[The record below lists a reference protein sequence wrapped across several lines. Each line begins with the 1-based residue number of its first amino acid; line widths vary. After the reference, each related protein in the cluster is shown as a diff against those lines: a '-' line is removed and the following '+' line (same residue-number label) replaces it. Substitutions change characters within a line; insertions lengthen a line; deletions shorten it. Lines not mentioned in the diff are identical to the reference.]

1 MDHQNIDIDTDNDHD
16 AMVVVTAE
24 KDLGFTTPEIPLN
37 PYTVDEDSDLNPAS
51 DSFNPEKCVKTMLQ
65 LVSKEEC
72 PVRVAGV
79 AFKRLN
85 VSGSSTITNTQAT
98 VSSIV
103 WRFFDH
109 IRSSINKRNHRVHIL
124 HNLEGLIRPGELLV
138 VLGRPGSGCSTF
150 LKTICGETH
159 GITLDPNSEFNYHG
173 IPFKDMHSQFQGEV
187 VYTAEQDVHF
197 PQLSVG
203 VTLEFAA
210 LARTPRQPPGN
221 IDRRAWAKHI
231 RDVYMAIFG
240 ISHTVNTKVGNEYVR
255 GVSGGERKR
264 VSIAEAALGGS
275 PFQCWDNST
284 RGLDSVNAIEFC
296 KTLRMTSRLV
306 GMTEAVAIYQAPQTA
321 YNQFDKVQVLYQ
333 GRQIFFGPA
342 ARARPY
348 FVRLG
353 FHSPERQ
360 TTPDFLTS
368 MTSPTERRSGHNFS
382 KRSMNTTMIIHSGGP
397 DFENFRKSIRLQK
410 ANFQSSKS
418 PFIMSYAQQI
428 RLCLWRGFERVR
440 ADPELQITQI
450 VGQAL
455 AMLIISSL
463 YFQLKPDTGAFFSR
477 GSLIFFATLTN
488 AFSSQLEMMS
498 LYDQRPIVEKHARYA
513 LYRPSAEALA
523 SMLTGLPFKFLNSI
537 LFNII
542 LYFMTGLRLTSGA
555 FFFFFLVSFLTMLVM
570 SSMFRTVAS
579 VSRTLG
585 EAIAPATIATIGLV
599 IYSGFPMPTEY
610 MHGWARWI
618 NWVDPIAY
626 GFEALMINEFH
637 GRNFDCSTF
646 IPTGPGYSQNSSSRV
661 CSAVGSVAGQTW
673 VSGDAYLESSFQYS
687 HSHKWR
693 NIGVLIAFWFM
704 FTAMY
709 LAATDFI
716 SAKKSKGEVLVFPR
730 RKIPQHLRLATNDV
744 ESGQGKSENEGITS
758 QRLSENPPGD
768 LEVGIVRQTAT
779 FQWQDV
785 SYEIEISGKP
795 RLILDR
801 VDGWVRPGTLTVPTA
816 LMGVSGAGKTTL
828 LDVLASR
835 VTMGVIYGTVL
846 VNGKQRDDSFQ
857 RKTGYA
863 QQQDLHLETSTVRE
877 ALNFSALLRQPD
889 RYSRSEKLA
898 YVDQVIQL
906 LEMEDIADAVVG
918 VPGEG
923 LNVEQ
928 RKRLTIGVELAAKP
942 ELLLFLDEPT
952 SGLDSQTSWGGRTV
966 YFGPVGPSASTLLE
980 YFERNGGYQCTGDA
994 NPAEYML
1001 EVIGAAP
1008 GSHTDIDW
1016 PEVWRQSPER
1026 TAVKAQ
1032 LEEWKDVLPNQE
1044 PPLILQGN
1052 SSYTEFATSLSLQL
1066 LQTLI
1071 RIFQQYW
1078 RTPGYIYAKISL
1090 VGGSGIFI
1098 GFSFYNEANSQRGL
1112 QNQMFSLFMLMVN
1125 FGMLAQ
1131 QVMPHRNAL
1140 GTTKLRDPFFC
1151 WYYPVGLYQN
1161 AEPTESVHL
1170 RGAQAFL
1177 LIMEFLAFSST
1188 FAHFAISAIP
1198 NAETAGNIANMCFNM
1213 SLLFCGVLAGPT
1225 VFPHFWIWMY
1235 RISPFNYLVSG
1246 LLATSVS
1253 DTKVTCSN
1261 VEFLN
1266 FEPAAKMTCG
1276 EYMADF
1282 IQNAGGYVEIPSAT
1296 SACSFCPMS
1305 NTNAFLQA
1313 VSVEPH
1319 QVWRDFGILFAY
1331 IVFNICAAIL
1341 LYWLFRVRSKV
1352 KKSSEVVSQPATH
1365 EISQA
1370 VKSLES
1376 HVS

>member
-1 MDHQNIDIDTDNDHD
+1 
-16 AMVVVTAE
+16 
-24 KDLGFTTPEIPLN
+24 L
-37 PYTVDEDSDLNPAS
+37 
-51 DSFNPEKCVKTMLQ
+51 
-65 LVSKEEC
+65 
-72 PVRVAGV
+72 
-79 AFKRLN
+79 
-85 VSGSSTITNTQAT
+85 
-98 VSSIV
+98 
-103 WRFFDH
+103 
-109 IRSSINKRNHRVHIL
+109 INKRNHRVHIL
-124 HNLEGLIRPGELLV
+124 HNLEGLVRPGELLV
-138 VLGRPGSGCSTF
+138 VQGRPGSGCSTF

-210 LARTPRQPPGN
+210 LARTPRHPPGN

-284 RGLDSVNAIEFC
+284 RGLDSANAIEFC
-296 KTLRMTSRLV
+296 KTLRMASRLV

-321 YNQFDKVQVLYQ
+321 YKQFDKVLVLYQ

-368 MTSPTERRSGHNFS
+368 MTSSTERRVRPGFENRAPRTPDEFAQAWTLSLERTQLLKEIDEYNNDHPL
-382 KRSMNTTMIIHSGGP
+382 GGP

-410 ANFQSSKS
+410 TNSQSSKS
-418 PFIMSYAQQI
+418 PFIISYAQQV

-498 LYDQRPIVEKHARYA
+498 LYAQRPIVEKHARYA

-523 SMLTGLPFKFLNSI
+523 SMLTGLPSKFLNSI

-542 LYFMTGLRLTSGA
+542 LYFMTGLRLTPGA
-555 FFFFFLVSFLTMLVM
+555 FFFFFLTSFLTMLVM
-570 SSMFRTVAS
+570 SSMFRTIAS
-579 VSRTLG
+579 VFSTLD
-585 EAIAPATIATIGLV
+585 EAIVPGTIVTIGLV
-599 IYSGFPMPTEY
+599 IYSGFPMPTPY

-637 GRNFDCSTF
+637 DRNFNCSTF
-646 IPTGPGYSQNSSSRV
+646 IPTGPGYSQNSSSRA

-693 NIGVLIAFWFM
+693 NIGVLIAFWIVL
-704 FTAMY
+704 TAIY

-716 SAKKSKGEVLVFPR
+716 PAKKSKGEVLVFPR
-730 RKIPQHLRLATNDV
+730 RKIPQHLRLSTNDI
-744 ESGQGKSENEGITS
+744 ESGQEKSDNEGITS
-758 QRLSENPPGD
+758 KRLPEKSPGD
-768 LEVGIVRQTAT
+768 LEVGILRQTAT

-785 SYEIEISGKP
+785 SYEIKIKGKP

-801 VDGWVRPGTLTVPTA
+801 VDGWVRPGTLTGEIRIYGSTFLSDSFLTKIPIA

-846 VNGKQRDDSFQ
+846 VDGKQRDDSFQ

-906 LEMEDIADAVVG
+906 LEMEDIADAVIG

-923 LNVEQ
+923 ISITRWKFQ
-928 RKRLTIGVELAAKP
+928 RCDCL
-942 ELLLFLDEPT
+942 
-952 SGLDSQTSWGGRTV
+952 
-966 YFGPVGPSASTLLE
+966 
-980 YFERNGGYQCTGDA
+980 
-994 NPAEYML
+994 
-1001 EVIGAAP
+1001 
-1008 GSHTDIDW
+1008 
-1016 PEVWRQSPER
+1016 
-1026 TAVKAQ
+1026 
-1032 LEEWKDVLPNQE
+1032 
-1044 PPLILQGN
+1044 LILWQ
-1052 SSYTEFATSLSLQL
+1052 
-1066 LQTLI
+1066 
-1071 RIFQQYW
+1071 
-1078 RTPGYIYAKISL
+1078 
-1090 VGGSGIFI
+1090 
-1098 GFSFYNEANSQRGL
+1098 
-1112 QNQMFSLFMLMVN
+1112 
-1125 FGMLAQ
+1125 
-1131 QVMPHRNAL
+1131 
-1140 GTTKLRDPFFC
+1140 D
-1151 WYYPVGLYQN
+1151 
-1161 AEPTESVHL
+1161 
-1170 RGAQAFL
+1170 
-1177 LIMEFLAFSST
+1177 
-1188 FAHFAISAIP
+1188 
-1198 NAETAGNIANMCFNM
+1198 
-1213 SLLFCGVLAGPT
+1213 
-1225 VFPHFWIWMY
+1225 
-1235 RISPFNYLVSG
+1235 
-1246 LLATSVS
+1246 
-1253 DTKVTCSN
+1253 
-1261 VEFLN
+1261 
-1266 FEPAAKMTCG
+1266 
-1276 EYMADF
+1276 
-1282 IQNAGGYVEIPSAT
+1282 
-1296 SACSFCPMS
+1296 
-1305 NTNAFLQA
+1305 
-1313 VSVEPH
+1313 
-1319 QVWRDFGILFAY
+1319 
-1331 IVFNICAAIL
+1331 
-1341 LYWLFRVRSKV
+1341 
-1352 KKSSEVVSQPATH
+1352 
-1365 EISQA
+1365 
-1370 VKSLES
+1370 
-1376 HVS
+1376 

>member
-1 MDHQNIDIDTDNDHD
+1 MNSQNIDIDTDTDHD
-16 AMVVVTAE
+16 ALVVAAVE
-24 KDLGFTTPEIPLN
+24 KDSGSTTPEIPLN
-37 PYTVDEDSDLNPAS
+37 PYTADEDSDLNPAS
-51 DSFNPEKCVKTMLQ
+51 DCFSPEKCVKTMLQ
-65 LVSKEEC
+65 LVSKDEC
-72 PVRVAGV
+72 PVRVTGV

-103 WRFFDH
+103 WRLFDQ
-109 IRSSINKRNHRVHIL
+109 IRSLINKRNHRVHIL
-124 HNLEGLIRPGELLV
+124 HNLEGLVRPGELLV

-159 GITLDPNSEFNYHG
+159 GITLDLNSEFNYHG

-210 LARTPRQPPGN
+210 LARTPRHPPGN
-221 IDRRAWAKHI
+221 IDRRAWAKYI

-284 RGLDSVNAIEFC
+284 RGLDSANAIEFC
-296 KTLRMTSRLV
+296 KTLRMASRLV
-306 GMTEAVAIYQAPQTA
+306 GMTEVVAIYQAPQTA
-321 YNQFDKVQVLYQ
+321 YNQFDKVLVLYQ

-368 MTSPTERRSGHNFS
+368 MTSPTERRVRPGFENRVPRTPDEFAQIWMLSPERTQLLKEIDEYNNDHPL
-382 KRSMNTTMIIHSGGP
+382 RGP

-410 ANFQSSKS
+410 ANSQSSKS
-418 PFIMSYAQQI
+418 PFIMSYAQQV

-463 YFQLKPDTGAFFSR
+463 YFQLKGDTGAFFSR

-498 LYDQRPIVEKHARYA
+498 LYAQRPIVEKHARYA

-523 SMLTGLPFKFLNSI
+523 SMLTDLPSKFLNLI

-542 LYFMTGLRLTSGA
+542 LYFMTGLRLTPGA
-555 FFFFFLVSFLTMLVM
+555 FFFFFLTSFLTMLVM
-570 SSMFRTVAS
+570 SSMFRTIAS
-579 VSRTLG
+579 VSRTLD
-585 EAIAPATIATIGLV
+585 EAIAPGTIATIGLV
-599 IYSGFPMPTEY
+599 IYSGFPMPTPY

-637 GRNFDCSTF
+637 DRNFNCSAF

-673 VSGDAYLESSFQYS
+673 VSGDAYLESLFQYS

-693 NIGVLIAFWFM
+693 NIGALIAFWII
-704 FTAMY
+704 FTSIY
-709 LAATDFI
+709 LAATDLV

-730 RKIPQHLRLATNDV
+730 RKIPQHLRLATNDI
-744 ESGQGKSENEGITS
+744 ESGQEKSDNEGITS
-758 QRLSENPPGD
+758 KRLLENPPSD
-768 LEVGIVRQTAT
+768 LEVGILRQTAI
-779 FQWQDV
+779 FQWQDL
-785 SYEIEISGKP
+785 SYEIKIKGKP

-801 VDGWVRPGTLTVPTA
+801 VDGWVRPGTLTGEICTYGSTFHSDSFLTKVPIA

-846 VNGKQRDDSFQ
+846 VDGKQRDDSFQ

-877 ALNFSALLRQPD
+877 ALNFSALLQQPG

-898 YVDQVIQL
+898 YVDQVIEL

-923 LNVEQ
+923 MS
-928 RKRLTIGVELAAKP
+928 I
-942 ELLLFLDEPT
+942 
-952 SGLDSQTSWGGRTV
+952 
-966 YFGPVGPSASTLLE
+966 
-980 YFERNGGYQCTGDA
+980 
-994 NPAEYML
+994 
-1001 EVIGAAP
+1001 
-1008 GSHTDIDW
+1008 
-1016 PEVWRQSPER
+1016 
-1026 TAVKAQ
+1026 
-1032 LEEWKDVLPNQE
+1032 
-1044 PPLILQGN
+1044 
-1052 SSYTEFATSLSLQL
+1052 
-1066 LQTLI
+1066 
-1071 RIFQQYW
+1071 
-1078 RTPGYIYAKISL
+1078 TPW
-1090 VGGSGIFI
+1090 
-1098 GFSFYNEANSQRGL
+1098 EARWS
-1112 QNQMFSLFMLMVN
+1112 
-1125 FGMLAQ
+1125 
-1131 QVMPHRNAL
+1131 
-1140 GTTKLRDPFFC
+1140 DC
-1151 WYYPVGLYQN
+1151 
-1161 AEPTESVHL
+1161 
-1170 RGAQAFL
+1170 L
-1177 LIMEFLAFSST
+1177 LI
-1188 FAHFAISAIP
+1188 H
-1198 NAETAGNIANMCFNM
+1198 
-1213 SLLFCGVLAGPT
+1213 
-1225 VFPHFWIWMY
+1225 
-1235 RISPFNYLVSG
+1235 
-1246 LLATSVS
+1246 
-1253 DTKVTCSN
+1253 
-1261 VEFLN
+1261 
-1266 FEPAAKMTCG
+1266 
-1276 EYMADF
+1276 
-1282 IQNAGGYVEIPSAT
+1282 
-1296 SACSFCPMS
+1296 
-1305 NTNAFLQA
+1305 
-1313 VSVEPH
+1313 
-1319 QVWRDFGILFAY
+1319 
-1331 IVFNICAAIL
+1331 
-1341 LYWLFRVRSKV
+1341 
-1352 KKSSEVVSQPATH
+1352 SQD
-1365 EISQA
+1365 
-1370 VKSLES
+1370 
-1376 HVS
+1376 